1 MDQRKTSPRLAP
13 LPADHSPELADHFA
27 RQKKNFGYAANASL
41 IMQRDPVLAK
51 AFWQLTAAVWRP
63 ESKVNLGFKRLV
75 AFISSQTADCRYCMA
90 HQVDRS
96 LHFGVDEEKFNAVW
110 DYKTSPLYS
119 DAERAA
125 LDLAVAASRVPNET
139 TDEMFAELRKYWN
152 EDQIVEIAGVI
163 SLFGFLNRW
172 NTTLG
177 VPLEGIPLE
186 YADRLLRPHGWTAGR
201 NAPQE

>member
-186 YADRLLRPHGWTAGR
+186 YADRLLRPRGWTAGR